1 LCTYVERVLAAWTD
15 MSEGM
20 AASVGAYS
28 GNLRVG
34 AVLTSEYWLP
44 SLLVAFLKDNARVRF
59 KLHVANR
66 DEILRSLN
74 AQEIDI
80 AVMGNPPEELQPS
93 ATAFAKNPMGF
104 VVAADHPLA
113 SYGPLT
119 LADLSTSN
127 LLVRE
132 RGSGSRNTLSRLFK
146 EAGLDLRI
154 GWELSSNEV
163 IKQMCMAGFGPA
175 YLSMHTCGAELK
187 AGLLHLLPLNKNPID
202 RAWYVVQLPS
212 KTPSNVAAAFERF
225 LLMRGQEKIDH
236 LLHQNEVKFASSA

>member
-1 LCTYVERVLAAWTD
+1 
-15 MSEGM
+15 
-20 AASVGAYS
+20 
-28 GNLRVG
+28 
-34 AVLTSEYWLP
+34 
-44 SLLVAFLKDNARVRF
+44 
-59 KLHVANR
+59 
-66 DEILRSLN
+66 
-74 AQEIDI
+74 
-80 AVMGNPPEELQPS
+80 
-93 ATAFAKNPMGF
+93 
-104 VVAADHPLA
+104 
-113 SYGPLT
+113 
-119 LADLSTSN
+119 

-175 YLSMHTCGAELK
+175 YLSIHTCGAELK

-225 LLMRGQEKIDH
+225 LLSCGQEQIDH
-236 LLHQNEVKFASSA
+236 LIHHNESQFVSAVPSHQG